1 MNCSFLHC
9 SSFFQLS
16 RRTVIAKTSL
26 SLNKQGRR
34 RETKKSDFYLF
45 CFRKEDQKKSKKENV
60 RIFACCLASQAG
72 CICLTYLIGIPSTRS
87 VIHLEWNSFFY
98 NPPFSSFKYKTGRYL
113 FSSDFLKEYRN
124 WASG

>member
-34 RETKKSDFYLF
+34 RETKKKRFLF
-45 CFRKEDQKKSKKENV
+45 VLLSKRGSKKVEERKCENL
-60 RIFACCLASQAG
+60 CLLFGIAG
-72 CICLTYLIGIPSTRS
+72 WL
-87 VIHLEWNSFFY
+87 HLPDFSHWYSFDTERDTSGMEFILLQ
-98 NPPFSSFKYKTGRYL
+98 PPFSSFKYKAGRYL